1 MFEIPKKVMLLIDD
15 EVTIGIIIKIQF
27 SKDYNIKI
35 IDNGLEAIK
44 WLKEGNIPDLIILDI
59 NMPQMNGI
67 EFLKEIR
74 KYNFFKKTPIT
85 VLSSEDS
92 SNKRIEAFKNGASD
106 YLTKP
111 FNPVELRI
119 RMERF
124 IVND

>member
-1 MFEIPKKVMLLIDD
+1 MLEKQKKEMLLVDD

-27 SKDYNIKI
+27 DKDYNIKI

-44 WLKEGNIPDLIILDI
+44 WLKEGNIPDLIILDL
-59 NMPQMNGI
+59 NMPQMNGL
-67 EFLKEIR
+67 EFLKEVR

-92 SNKRIEAFKNGASD
+92 SNKRIEAFKSGAND

-124 IVND
+124 LVND

>member
-1 MFEIPKKVMLLIDD
+1 MFEAPKKVMLLIDD

-27 SKDYNIKI
+27 SKDYTIKI

-44 WLKEGNIPDLIILDI
+44 WLKEGNIPDLIILDL

-92 SNKRIEAFKNGASD
+92 SNKRIEAFKNGAND